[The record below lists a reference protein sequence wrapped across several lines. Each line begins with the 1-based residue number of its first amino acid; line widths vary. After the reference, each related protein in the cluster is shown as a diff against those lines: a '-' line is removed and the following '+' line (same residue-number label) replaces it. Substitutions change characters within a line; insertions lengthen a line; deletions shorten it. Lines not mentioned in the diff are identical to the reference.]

1 MTLST
6 KKNHSHLRC
15 AQGLYSP
22 LLTIRDYCFFINY
35 LNFSIMKYDFK
46 LEVNPNTGEKMLVSS
61 FQGKLVSIS
70 DKAIAN
76 SKGTEYHPATVEY
89 TNVKGATVKN
99 GCLVYKSNFDYGM
112 SVDTTYLGKII
123 KVKDKLPLLVLS
135 HLDRAGQATDEDFG
149 IDLSLLEVPDFD
161 VVTKK

>member
-1 MTLST
+1 M
-6 KKNHSHLRC
+6 
-15 AQGLYSP
+15 
-22 LLTIRDYCFFINY
+22 
-35 LNFSIMKYDFK
+35 IMKYDFK
-46 LEVNPNTGEKMLVSS
+46 LETNPNTGEKMLVSS

-89 TNVKGATVKN
+89 TNVKGVTVKN

-135 HLDRAGQATDEDFG
+135 HLDRAGQASDEDFG

>member
-1 MTLST
+1 
-6 KKNHSHLRC
+6 
-15 AQGLYSP
+15 
-22 LLTIRDYCFFINY
+22 
-35 LNFSIMKYDFK
+35 MKYDFK

-61 FQGKLVSIS
+61 FQGKLVSIA
-70 DKAIAN
+70 DKAIEN
-76 SKGTEYHPATVEY
+76 QKGTLFHPASVEY
-89 TNVKGATVKN
+89 TNVKGVVVKN

-112 SVDTTYLGKII
+112 SVGTEYLGKII

-135 HLDRAGQATDEDFG
+135 HLDRAGQASDEDFG